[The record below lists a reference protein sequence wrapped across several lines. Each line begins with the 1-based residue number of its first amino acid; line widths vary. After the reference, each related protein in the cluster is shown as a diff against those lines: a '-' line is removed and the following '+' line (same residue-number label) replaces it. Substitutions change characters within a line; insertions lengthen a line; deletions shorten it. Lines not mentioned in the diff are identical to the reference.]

1 MNNDKLKT
9 INWVGVGAAVLAF
22 ICVFLPFCSA
32 KVTVYGYSITQD
44 SCNFVTFNV
53 MGVLF
58 MLVTI
63 AAGGL
68 YFLAG
73 YKGNKQFDKFA
84 LIASAAA
91 LVFLILALIIGNGDI
106 KSLKEYGSYVSVSY
120 AVGMYFEFILAAVMI
135 GAKWIDE
142 LVVKKYIFKNGQ
154 PQQGQY
160 MGQASQPN
168 QYMNQQPQQGQYM
181 GGQQSQSNQ
190 YMNQQPQQGQYM
202 GGQAP
207 QPNQYM
213 NQQPQ
218 QNQNNNNMQ

>member
-1 MNNDKLKT
+1 MSKDKLKA

-58 MLVTI
+58 MLAAI
-63 AAGGL
+63 AAGAL

-73 YKGNKQFDKFA
+73 YQGNKQFDTFA

-91 LVFLILALIIGNGDI
+91 LVFLVLALIIGNGDI

-120 AVGMYFEFILAAVMI
+120 AVGMYFEFILAAVMT
-135 GAKWIDE
+135 GARWIDE
-142 LVVKKYIFKNGQ
+142 LVVKKYILKAGQ

-160 MGQASQPN
+160 M
-168 QYMNQQPQQGQYM
+168 
-181 GGQQSQSNQ
+181 
-190 YMNQQPQQGQYM
+190 
-202 GGQAP
+202 
-207 QPNQYM
+207 
-213 NQQPQ
+213 
-218 QNQNNNNMQ
+218 